1 MGPREKEFLEQMGIP
16 ASLVFDARGLGR
28 TQYRSR
34 MKVSG
39 HWLASNTSACAA
51 AGHRLRTRS
60 GHCVI
65 CKPETLLFQIR
76 YEATLDIYVVQSAS
90 SGLVKVG
97 ISDDAELR
105 CRAINEEQYG
115 GVADWELWWSCRCE
129 NAGRVEWAAL
139 SILQEH
145 QYPLHWDKDG
155 VPSVACEVFD
165 VEPEI
170 AVEAVRMAITMAR
183 G

>member
-1 MGPREKEFLEQMGIP
+1 MGPREQNFLEQMGIP
-16 ASLVFDARGLGR
+16 RSLVFDARGLR
-28 TQYRSR
+28 RNQYQSR

-51 AGHRLRTRS
+51 AGHRLRTRY

-65 CKPETLLFQIR
+65 CKPEALRFQIR
-76 YEATLDIYVVQSAS
+76 YRATLDIYVVQSNS

-105 CRAINEEQYG
+105 CRSINDEQYG
-115 GVADWELWWSCRCE
+115 GVADWELWWSCRCK
-129 NAGRVEWAAL
+129 NAGRVELVAL
-139 SILQEH
+139 SMLQQH
-145 QYPLHWDKDG
+145 QFPLQWDKDG
-155 VPSVACEVFD
+155 VPAVACEVFD

-170 AVEAVRMAITMAR
+170 AVEAVRMAITMAK